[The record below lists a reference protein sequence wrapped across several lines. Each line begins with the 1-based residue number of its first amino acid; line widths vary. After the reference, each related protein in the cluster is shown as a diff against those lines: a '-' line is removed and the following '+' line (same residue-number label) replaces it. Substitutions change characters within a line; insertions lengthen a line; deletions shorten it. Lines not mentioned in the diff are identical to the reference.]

1 MPVCTGTLQENGLK
15 SIRIKKDHI
24 LLKMLEEI
32 IEILDKSNIKYLS
45 LILNIKYKFNISLYV
60 K

>member
-1 MPVCTGTLQENGLK
+1 MPVCTGTLLENGLK

-24 LLKMLEEI
+24 LLKMQEEI

>member
-1 MPVCTGTLQENGLK
+1 MPVCTGTLQQNGLK